1 MNKGIIGKMKLLRIV
16 LNKIVFIIPLVLF
29 SVSANAQENLDSL
42 LLKLD
47 ETIEKSHIYIQK
59 REERIKIL
67 KDELKRVRRNSIDE
81 FNVNN
86 QLFGEYKPYIC
97 DSALH
102 FQNRNIEI
110 AKWLKDSRK
119 EFESKMKVAY
129 ITGSTGMYKEAVD
142 LLATI
147 DEKKLPGELL
157 QDYYYTYLK
166 VYNELAFYTQ
176 DKKSSQN
183 YWNVGAHY
191 DKKLK
196 QVIDKE
202 SDLYLQL
209 KQDSVR
215 NSQNFSEA
223 LKINDIWLLHTTEG
237 TADHALATFHRA
249 VINLW
254 KGDRSEY
261 KHYLILSA
269 ISDIE
274 SAIKDQASLRLI
286 AEVLFEEGDIDRAYN
301 YIRFSWNATVFYNAK
316 LRSLQTAAILSMI
329 DKTYQAKIENQNS
342 KLQNYLIMI
351 SSLLALLLIA
361 LLIIYKQIKRLS
373 DTKLE
378 LLDANT
384 ELNQLNNQLNTVNEE
399 LTSLNY
405 TLNRTNNELSDSNK
419 IKEVYIG
426 RFIELCS
433 VYINKI
439 DDFRRKVYSKV
450 KDGKIK
456 DSQIMSQS
464 QDLMDE
470 EFEELYL
477 NFDNAFLQLFPDFI
491 EKINELMNENDKFV
505 LKKGELLNPELRII
519 ALMRLGINDGA
530 KISLFLRYSL
540 TTVYNYRTKTKNRT
554 YLQKDEFDNKVLQIR

>member
-1 MNKGIIGKMKLLRIV
+1 MNKGIMSKTALLRIG
-16 LNKIVFIIPLVLF
+16 LKKIVFIIPVVLF

-67 KDELKRVRRNSIDE
+67 KDELKRVRRNSTDE

-86 QLFGEYKPYIC
+86 KLFEEYKPYIC

-119 EFESKMKVAY
+119 GYESKMKVAY
-129 ITGSTGMYKEAVD
+129 IMGSTGMYKEAVD

-176 DKKSSQN
+176 DKRSSQN
-183 YWNVGAHY
+183 YWSVGAHY

-215 NSQNFSEA
+215 NSRNFSEA

-361 LLIIYKQIKRLS
+361 LLVIYKQIKRLS

-378 LLDANT
+378 LLNANT
-384 ELNQLNNQLNTVNEE
+384 ELSQLNNQLNTVNEE

-464 QDLMDE
+464 QDLMNE
-470 EFEELYL
+470 EFEELYR

-491 EKINELMNENDKFV
+491 EKVNELMNENDKFV

-519 ALMRLGINDGA
+519 ALMRLGISDGA

>member
-1 MNKGIIGKMKLLRIV
+1 MNKGIMSKTALLRIG
-16 LNKIVFIIPLVLF
+16 LKKIVFIIPVVLF

-67 KDELKRVRRNSIDE
+67 KDELKKVRRNSIDE

-86 QLFGEYKPYIC
+86 QLFKEYKPYIC

-110 AKWLKDSRK
+110 AKWLNDSRK
-119 EFESKMKVAY
+119 EYESKMKVAF
-129 ITGSTGMYKEAVD
+129 IMGSTGMYKEAVD

-183 YWNVGAHY
+183 YWSVGAHY

-196 QVIDKE
+196 RVIDKE

-215 NSQNFSEA
+215 NSRNFSEA

-342 KLQNYLIMI
+342 KLQNYLIII

-361 LLIIYKQIKRLS
+361 LLVIYKQIKRLS

-384 ELNQLNNQLNTVNEE
+384 ELSQLNNQLNTVNEE

-470 EFEELYL
+470 EFEELYR

-491 EKINELMNENDKFV
+491 EKVNELMNENDKFV